1 MLFYDWFARVR
12 GWPPPVVDELTD
24 EQLFWF
30 PVMESARDIAIE
42 QVRDK

>member
-12 GWPPPVVDELTD
+12 GWAPPVVDELTD

-30 PVMESARDIAIE
+30 PVLESARGIAME
-42 QVRDK
+42 QVRDR